1 MQLDRIGCRKNDCDA
16 APSEAS
22 EDGNDMG
29 VEEEAFAAER
39 LIEQDRARRPD
50 QGLGEPEP
58 LHQAGGKCADASCG
72 VDVETDLSQRG
83 FYLGSAVRSR
93 EIMKCRVVLEGFANG
108 EKRIV
113 ASALGDVGQAGR
125 NVMSRDLF
133 AEPID
138 RALVGLEEAGE
149 TEKECRF
156 SRAWPADESY
166 DFATSHVEADIAERG
181 DRYGARSRAGLVR
194 LVETPDR
201 QCDRHW
207 RDPPAIMWAH
217 DCIGLQ
223 TQTNR

>member
-1 MQLDRIGCRKNDCDA
+1 
-16 APSEAS
+16 
-22 EDGNDMG
+22 MG
-29 VEEEAFAAER
+29 VEEEALATER
-39 LIEQDRARRPD
+39 LVQEDRAWRPD
-50 QGLGEPEP
+50 EGLCEAEP
-58 LHQAGGKCADASCG
+58 LHQAGGQSAHASRG

-83 FYLGSAVRSR
+83 FYLGGAVRSG
-93 EIMKCRVVLEGFANG
+93 EIMKRGVVLERFANG

-149 TEKECRF
+149 TEEKRRF
-156 SRAWPADESY
+156 SGAWPSDESNDLAASY
-166 DFATSHVEADIAERG
+166 VDADIAQCGNRHG
-181 DRYGARSRAGLVR
+181 SRSRAGVVG
-194 LVETPDR
+194 LVESPDR

-207 RDPPAIMWAH
+207 RDPPAIVWSH

-223 TQTNR
+223 TQRNR